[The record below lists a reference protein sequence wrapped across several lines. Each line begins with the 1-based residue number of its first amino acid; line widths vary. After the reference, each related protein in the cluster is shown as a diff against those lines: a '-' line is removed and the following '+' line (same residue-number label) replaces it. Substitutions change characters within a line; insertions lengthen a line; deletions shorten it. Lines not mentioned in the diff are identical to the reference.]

1 MDKKEDY
8 VLPSDDVLP
17 AAARGRV
24 VVGAK
29 QLQKALLRHTAKE
42 IYLALDADPMVTEPI
57 VKLCAEAGIAPRWVP
72 SKARL
77 GKFCG
82 IDVDAAAVAVVE

>member
-8 VLPSDDVLP
+8 VLPGIG
-17 AAARGRV
+17 AAPDGTRERV

-29 QLQKALLRHTAKE
+29 QLQKALRSRTAKE
-42 IYLALDADPMVTEPI
+42 VYLALDADPVVTEPI
-57 VKLCAEAGIAPRWVP
+57 ARLCAETGITPSWVP

-77 GKFCG
+77 GKLCG
-82 IDVDAAAVAVVE
+82 IDVDAAAAAVVK